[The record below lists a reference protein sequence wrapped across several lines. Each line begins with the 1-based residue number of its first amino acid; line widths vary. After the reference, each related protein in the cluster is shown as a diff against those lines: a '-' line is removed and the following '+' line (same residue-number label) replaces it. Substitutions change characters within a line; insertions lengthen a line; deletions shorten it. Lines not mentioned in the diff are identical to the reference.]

1 MLYLQAKEK
10 AREAGI
16 SMECLVHD
24 IETATFPEGS
34 FDRILCSNGMA
45 YLQRPQATL
54 QKFHSWLS
62 PGSKLC
68 FNNPLVCR

>member
-1 MLYLQAKEK
+1 MQAKEK

-16 SMECLVHD
+16 SIECLVHD
-24 IETATFPEGS
+24 IETASFPEGS

-45 YLQRPQATL
+45 YLQQPQATL

-62 PGSKLC
+62 LGGKLC
-68 FNNPLVCR
+68 FNNPLVCL